1 VSPGDADIAF
11 STSMVAVCCSI
22 RSPNSLLRV
31 ANASA
36 SAAFSDSAASRSAR
50 SAAMTA

>member
-1 VSPGDADIAF
+1 
-11 STSMVAVCCSI
+11 MVVVWCLI

-36 SAAFSDSAASRSAR
+36 SAAFSRQCRVAFRPERRDDGVKVG
-50 SAAMTA
+50 